1 MAETPG
7 TTETAGTAQTRGATE
22 TPGTTGTPGRTVLW
36 VPAEGAPIR
45 EERDAT
51 DLIGEAF
58 GHGATWVVLPAARLH
73 EDFFRLGT
81 RVAGGIVQKFVNYR
95 IGLVVLGDIAHH
107 VAASDALR
115 DFVRESNRGRQLWFL
130 ADEAELAD
138 RLAGAAATPVRGPS
152 ACPAPAPGPRW
163 S

>member
-1 MAETPG
+1 M
-7 TTETAGTAQTRGATE
+7 R
-22 TPGTTGTPGRTVLW
+22 
-36 VPAEGAPIR
+36 VPADGAPIR

-58 GHGATWVVLPAARLH
+58 GCGATWVVLPVARLH
-73 EDFFRLGT
+73 QDFFRLGT

-138 RLAGAAATPVRGPS
+138 RLAGVAESAIREPS

>member
-7 TTETAGTAQTRGATE
+7 TAEAPEGTVMR
-22 TPGTTGTPGRTVLW
+22 
-36 VPAEGAPIR
+36 VPAEGVPIR

-51 DLIGEAF
+51 DLIGEAL
-58 GHGATWVVLPAARLH
+58 GHGATWVVLPVARLH
-73 EDFFRLGT
+73 GDFFRLGT

-138 RLAGAAATPVRGPS
+138 RLAGAAAAAARRPS
-152 ACPAPAPGPRW
+152 A
-163 S
+163 

>member
-1 MAETPG
+1 MRVA
-7 TTETAGTAQTRGATE
+7 
-22 TPGTTGTPGRTVLW
+22 
-36 VPAEGAPIR
+36 AEGAPIR

-58 GHGATWVVLPAARLH
+58 GLGATWVVLPVARLH

-107 VAASDALR
+107 VAASEALR

-138 RLAGAAATPVRGPS
+138 RLAGAGITGIR
-152 ACPAPAPGPRW
+152 
-163 S
+163 